1 LCEMCSTS
9 GRDTMYSE
17 KFKWKPLR
25 RLKYRNRDNTDV
37 GLYKPECD
45 YMHWIQV
52 TSERVAHSFR
62 TSTSHRKILGIRAV
76 T

>member
-1 LCEMCSTS
+1 
-9 GRDTMYSE
+9 MYSE

-25 RLKYRNRDNTDV
+25 RLKHRNGDNTDV
-37 GLYKPECD
+37 GLYKPGCD
-45 YMHWIQV
+45 YIHGVQIV
-52 TSERVAHSFR
+52 SERAAYIFR